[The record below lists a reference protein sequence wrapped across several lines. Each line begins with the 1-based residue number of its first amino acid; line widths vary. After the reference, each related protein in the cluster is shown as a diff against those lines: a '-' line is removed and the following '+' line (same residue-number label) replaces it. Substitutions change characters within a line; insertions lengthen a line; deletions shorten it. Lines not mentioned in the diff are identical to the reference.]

1 MKTTI
6 IVKNKMIVE
15 YKNIYVIYQVYCNNC
30 GKYNNDTILRVADYM
45 HKGNEVIALYDSEE
59 EAFSAWN
66 QIADNKL
73 DVGYERILKKIY
85 VSKNPLTDEFDTLSK
100 TTPLSAVLILDRFYG
115 GDILRFEN
123 NIGE

>member
-1 MKTTI
+1 
-6 IVKNKMIVE
+6 MIVE
-15 YKNIYVIYQVYCNNC
+15 YKNIYVIYKVYCNNC

-45 HKGNEVIALYDSEE
+45 HKGNKIIALCDSEE

-66 QIADNKL
+66 QLADDKL

-85 VSKNPLTDEFDTLSK
+85 ISKNPLTNEFKTLSK
-100 TTPLSAVLILDRFYG
+100 IAPLSAVLILDRFYG

-123 NIGE
+123 NTRE